1 MNNKTIVV
9 TGAFGKIGFV
19 IALSLLEKGYYVVL
33 SDMMLNQKK
42 YNLLKIKY
50 KDNVEFIK
58 SNITK
63 SLEIEKLIKLTSKK
77 FKKINALIHCAY
89 PKNSKFTNLN
99 KKIDEKNLSL
109 TLYNHLG
116 ATIIITQ
123 KFLNYFLKKNSGK
136 IILFSSI
143 QGIASPKFEHYE
155 GTSMQSP
162 IEYSAIKSGIISITK
177 YLAKYSK
184 NKNININCISPGG
197 IFNNQSKIFVKNYRK
212 SCLNKGL
219 LDPLDITGSVAFLI
233 SDNSKFINGQNI
245 IIDDGWSL

>member
-1 MNNKTIVV
+1 MKNKIIVI

-19 IALSLLEKGYYVVL
+19 VASSLLEQGHSVVL
-33 SDMMLNQKK
+33 SDINLNLKK
-42 YNLLKIKY
+42 YNSLKIKF
-50 KDNVEFIK
+50 KNSVEFFK

-63 SLEIEKLIKLTSKK
+63 SSEIDKLIKFTLKK
-77 FKKINALIHCAY
+77 FLKINTLIHCAY

-116 ATIIITQ
+116 ATIIISQ
-123 KFLNYFLKKNSGK
+123 KFLNYFQGKKSGK
-136 IILFSSI
+136 IIFFSSI
-143 QGIASPKFEHYE
+143 QGISSPKFEHYK
-155 GTSMQSP
+155 GTLLQSP
-162 IEYSAIKSGIISITK
+162 IEYSAIKSGIVSITK

-197 IFNNQSKIFVKNYRK
+197 IIDNQSKIFVNNYRK

-219 LDPLDITGSVAFLI
+219 LDPLDITGTVSFLI
-233 SDNSKFINGQNI
+233 SDNSKYINGQNI